1 VQYQDHRSLE
11 NIFLVFLLDIV
22 MQAIFFLNYFF
33 LIKYIPVRTQTAA
46 RIKKINVI
54 KKIRANPAAIEKNIA
69 LTKQHNTGSLLKI

>member
-1 VQYQDHRSLE
+1 MQYQDHRSLE